1 VPLFFPVTVLSYADQ
16 PTSADCS
23 LWNAR
28 LICNPL
34 YQSETFDSDSP
45 PTTAAANNAPLSASV
60 TPNSLP
66 QRASDVAAR
75 LQNLRNLLNNER
87 HSNTVQRRAMDA
99 LDREMQEMSAA
110 EPISARLDRRRR
122 GLESQM
128 RDYES
133 HSLEASAEAIH
144 SPSSLMRARRRATG
158 PSVRLQRHRDRL
170 NQTAMAREE
179 SEPSRAP
186 VSYPPVPRIGS
197 PDVATREYLGE
208 AQVNRENRWRAKRR
222 KLDVDDNNRSTPA
235 FRYGHKGQVVP
246 GKLKM
251 QIVSCD
257 GGQYTEPNGDSSWAN
272 NVLDDDSTVYCTKG
286 NRCNMVLG
294 HLGNMPFSL
303 SKIVIKAPRTGFD
316 APIQEGMIFVSMD
329 DDNLLA
335 RTANYQIQY
344 TPRKHQHRYRRPE
357 HGQIRLGPTHEYFS
371 SVRSPL
377 RSLARTV
384 VDPTYL
390 QASSSSTNSNIT
402 PMTADFHPQVDTS
415 DAPPLVP
422 GFRVTMNF
430 DDNSDD
436 EGHPPLQHGP
446 GSSGDQ
452 EYDQADIE
460 RLLALQDHYAPIYL
474 HTSDENEHG
483 ESSDSDS
490 SDDEQLLEMLHSR
503 DANYHRLSAV
513 EQRAANEA
521 YIREFREWRRE
532 RRRDGGDW
540 WSEAGREPIRN
551 RRTAPS
557 HIQVAPPLINNSSP
571 LNLAVAA
578 AGRTSG
584 DSTSSSAPASEIL
597 APHARFF
604 IRRDKSSVSVKFDP
618 PMFVLLSSS
627 VCSLANSKNQIWQIH
642 SNQIMGSLPECK
654 HRHPEHYCTRI
665 RRPEILPCNRVSLIH
680 WHMTKV
686 YESNDIGLGTLR

>member
-1 VPLFFPVTVLSYADQ
+1 
-16 PTSADCS
+16 
-23 LWNAR
+23 
-28 LICNPL
+28 
-34 YQSETFDSDSP
+34 
-45 PTTAAANNAPLSASV
+45 
-60 TPNSLP
+60 
-66 QRASDVAAR
+66 
-75 LQNLRNLLNNER
+75 
-87 HSNTVQRRAMDA
+87 
-99 LDREMQEMSAA
+99 MQEMSAA
-110 EPISARLDRRRR
+110 EPISARLDRRRQ
-122 GLESQM
+122 GLEFQM
-128 RDYES
+128 QGYEP
-133 HSLEASAEAIH
+133 HSLEASAEALR
-144 SPSSLMRARRRATG
+144 SRSSLMRSRRRATG

-179 SEPSRAP
+179 AEPSRAP

-222 KLDVDDNNRSTPA
+222 KLDVDDNNRGTPA

-294 HLGNMPFSL
+294 HVGNMPFSL

-344 TPRKHQHRYRRPE
+344 TPRKHSHRYRRPE
-357 HGQIRLGPTHEYFS
+357 HGQIRLRPTHEYFN

-377 RSLARTV
+377 RSLARTA

-390 QASSSSTNSNIT
+390 EASGPFTNPNST
-402 PMTADFHPQVDTS
+402 PMTGDFHTQVDTS

-422 GFRVTMNF
+422 GFRVTMSF

-436 EGHPPLQHGP
+436 EGNSHPQHGP

-452 EYDQADIE
+452 EYDQAEIE
-460 RLLALQDHYAPIYL
+460 RLLALQDHYTPSYL
-474 HTSDENEHG
+474 HHTSDENEHG

-490 SDDEQLLEMLHSR
+490 SDDEQLFEMLHSR
-503 DANYHRLSAV
+503 DANYQRLSAV

-521 YIREFREWRRE
+521 YMREFREWRRE
-532 RRRDGGDW
+532 RRRDGGPW

-551 RRTAPS
+551 RRNVPS
-557 HIQVAPPLINNSSP
+557 HIQVAPAPIDNSSP

-584 DSTSSSAPASEIL
+584 DSTSTSAPTAEIL

-618 PMFVLLSSS
+618 PMFVLSFP
-627 VCSLANSKNQIWQIH
+627 VACSLANSEKLDLAN
-642 SNQIMGSLPECK
+642 SS
-654 HRHPEHYCTRI
+654 
-665 RRPEILPCNRVSLIH
+665 
-680 WHMTKV
+680 
-686 YESNDIGLGTLR
+686 

>member
-1 VPLFFPVTVLSYADQ
+1 
-16 PTSADCS
+16 
-23 LWNAR
+23 
-28 LICNPL
+28 
-34 YQSETFDSDSP
+34 
-45 PTTAAANNAPLSASV
+45 
-60 TPNSLP
+60 
-66 QRASDVAAR
+66 
-75 LQNLRNLLNNER
+75 
-87 HSNTVQRRAMDA
+87 MDA
-99 LDREMQEMSAA
+99 LDREMQEMSA
-110 EPISARLDRRRR
+110 EPISTRLDRRRR

-128 RDYES
+128 RDYET
-133 HSLEASAEAIH
+133 HSLEASAEALH
-144 SPSSLMRARRRATG
+144 SPSSLMRARRRATR
-158 PSVRLQRHRDRL
+158 PSERLQRHRDRL
-170 NQTAMAREE
+170 NQTAMARQDA
-179 SEPSRAP
+179 EPSRAP
-186 VSYPPVPRIGS
+186 VSYPPIPRIGS
-197 PDVATREYLGE
+197 PDVAAREYLVE

-222 KLDVDDNNRSTPA
+222 KLDADDNSRATPA

-344 TPRKHQHRYRRPE
+344 TPRRHHHRYRRPE
-357 HGQIRLGPTHEYFS
+357 QGQIRLGPTHEYFN

-377 RSLARTV
+377 RSLARTA

-390 QASSSSTNSNIT
+390 QASSSSPNPVVT
-402 PMTADFHPQVDTS
+402 PMTTDFHPQMDTS
-415 DAPPLVP
+415 DAPPLIP

-436 EGHPPLQHGP
+436 DEGAQLQHGSGSYGDP
-446 GSSGDQ
+446 GY
-452 EYDQADIE
+452 EQADVE
-460 RLLALQDHYAPIYL
+460 RLLALQDHYTPSYL
-474 HTSDENEHG
+474 HHTSDENGNG

-490 SDDEQLLEMLHSR
+490 SDDDQLLEMLHSR
-503 DANYHRLSAV
+503 DANYHRLSAA

-521 YIREFREWRRE
+521 YMREFREWRRE
-532 RRRDGGDW
+532 RRHDGGDW
-540 WSEAGREPIRN
+540 WSEAATERVRN
-551 RRTAPS
+551 RRAAPS
-557 HIQVAPPLINNSSP
+557 HVEVAPPPIDNSSP
-571 LNLAVAA
+571 LNLAVAGRNLA
-578 AGRTSG
+578 ASA
-584 DSTSSSAPASEIL
+584 SSSAATSDIL

-618 PMFVLLSSS
+618 PMYVMRLPLL
-627 VCSLANSKNQIWQIH
+627 
-642 SNQIMGSLPECK
+642 LP
-654 HRHPEHYCTRI
+654 
-665 RRPEILPCNRVSLIH
+665 N
-680 WHMTKV
+680 
-686 YESNDIGLGTLR
+686 G

>member
-1 VPLFFPVTVLSYADQ
+1 
-16 PTSADCS
+16 
-23 LWNAR
+23 
-28 LICNPL
+28 
-34 YQSETFDSDSP
+34 
-45 PTTAAANNAPLSASV
+45 
-60 TPNSLP
+60 
-66 QRASDVAAR
+66 
-75 LQNLRNLLNNER
+75 
-87 HSNTVQRRAMDA
+87 MDA
-99 LDREMQEMSAA
+99 LDREMLEMSAV
-110 EPISARLDRRRR
+110 EPISPRLDRRRR

-133 HSLEASAEAIH
+133 HSLEASAEALH
-144 SPSSLMRARRRATG
+144 GPSSLMRARRRATG

-170 NQTAMAREE
+170 NQTAIAREE
-179 SEPSRAP
+179 AEPSRAP
-186 VSYPPVPRIGS
+186 ISYPPVPRIGS

-222 KLDVDDNNRSTPA
+222 KLDVDDNDRTTHA

-257 GGQYTEPNGDSSWAN
+257 GGQYTEPSGDSSWAN

-294 HLGNMPFSL
+294 HLGNMPFAL

-335 RTANYQIQY
+335 RTAHYQIQY
-344 TPRKHQHRYRRPE
+344 NSRKRHHRYRRPE
-357 HGQIRLGPTHEYFS
+357 RGQIRLGPTHEYFN

-377 RSLARTV
+377 RSLARAA

-390 QASSSSTNSNIT
+390 QASSSSTNPTLI
-402 PMTADFHPQVDTS
+402 PMAAEEFHSQVDTS
-415 DAPPLVP
+415 DAQPLVP

-430 DDNSDD
+430 DANSD
-436 EGHPPLQHGP
+436 EEENSQPQHGP
-446 GSSGDQ
+446 GSSGEA
-452 EYDQADIE
+452 EYDQAEIE
-460 RLLALQDHYAPIYL
+460 HLLALQDHYTPNYL
-474 HTSDENEHG
+474 HHTSDENEHG
-483 ESSDSDS
+483 ASSDSDS

-503 DANYHRLSAV
+503 DANYHRLSAA

-521 YIREFREWRRE
+521 YLREFREWRRE

-540 WSEAGREPIRN
+540 RSEGGGEPMRN
-551 RRTAPS
+551 RRDVPS
-557 HIQVAPPLINNSSP
+557 HIQVAAPPINNSSP
-571 LNLAVAA
+571 LNLAVVAT
-578 AGRTSG
+578 GHNSG
-584 DSTSSSAPASEIL
+584 DSTTKSAPTSEIL

-618 PMFVLLSSS
+618 PVLVLPFPSF
-627 VCSLANSKNQIWQIH
+627 CSLANSEK
-642 SNQIMGSLPECK
+642 
-654 HRHPEHYCTRI
+654 
-665 RRPEILPCNRVSLIH
+665 
-680 WHMTKV
+680 
-686 YESNDIGLGTLR
+686 

>member
-1 VPLFFPVTVLSYADQ
+1 
-16 PTSADCS
+16 
-23 LWNAR
+23 
-28 LICNPL
+28 
-34 YQSETFDSDSP
+34 
-45 PTTAAANNAPLSASV
+45 
-60 TPNSLP
+60 
-66 QRASDVAAR
+66 
-75 LQNLRNLLNNER
+75 
-87 HSNTVQRRAMDA
+87 MDA
-99 LDREMQEMSAA
+99 LDREMQEMAA
-110 EPISARLDRRRR
+110 EPLSARLDRRRR

-128 RDYES
+128 RDYET
-133 HSLEASAEAIH
+133 HSLEASAEALH
-144 SPSSLMRARRRATG
+144 SPSSLMRARRRATR
-158 PSVRLQRHRDRL
+158 PSERLQRHRDRL
-170 NQTAMAREE
+170 NQTAMARQEA
-179 SEPSRAP
+179 EPSRPP
-186 VSYPPVPRIGS
+186 VTYPPVPRIGS

-208 AQVNRENRWRAKRR
+208 ARVNHENRWRAKRR

-257 GGQYTEPNGDSSWAN
+257 GGQYSEPNGDSSWPN

-335 RTANYQIQY
+335 RTAHYQIQY
-344 TPRKHQHRYRRPE
+344 APRKHHHRYRRPE
-357 HGQIRLGPTHEYFS
+357 HGQIRLGPTHEYFN

-377 RSLARTV
+377 RSLARTA

-390 QASSSSTNSNIT
+390 QASSSYTNPNVT
-402 PMTADFHPQVDTS
+402 PMTADFHPPADTS
-415 DAPPLVP
+415 DAPSLVP

-436 EGHPPLQHGP
+436 DESAQNHQGR
-446 GSSGDQ
+446 SASGDQ

-460 RLLALQDHYAPIYL
+460 RLLALQDHYAPSYIH
-474 HTSDENEHG
+474 HTSDENENG

-503 DANYHRLSAV
+503 DANYHRLSAA
-513 EQRAANEA
+513 EQRTANEA
-521 YIREFREWRRE
+521 YMREFREWRRE

-540 WSEAGREPIRN
+540 WSEAAREPVRN

-557 HIQVAPPLINNSSP
+557 QIQVAAPPISNSSP
-571 LNLAVAA
+571 LDLAVAGRNLAGLASTA
-578 AGRTSG
+578 A
-584 DSTSSSAPASEIL
+584 AASDIL

-618 PMFVLLSSS
+618 PMYV
-627 VCSLANSKNQIWQIH
+627 
-642 SNQIMGSLPECK
+642 M
-654 HRHPEHYCTRI
+654 
-665 RRPEILPCNRVSLIH
+665 
-680 WHMTKV
+680 
-686 YESNDIGLGTLR
+686 